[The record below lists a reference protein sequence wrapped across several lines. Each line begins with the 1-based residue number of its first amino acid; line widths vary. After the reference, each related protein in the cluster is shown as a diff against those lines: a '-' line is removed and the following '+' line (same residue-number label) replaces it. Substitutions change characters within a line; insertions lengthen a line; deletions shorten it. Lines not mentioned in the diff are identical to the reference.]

1 MAALHILGNGFDR
14 KHKLPTSYDPHLR
27 EIAIRSERFAGEWDS
42 YSEAGELWSDVEE
55 QLAFP
60 NTDGLIEHLECYAP
74 DMLSERESDRDGIIH
89 EAEQLLSF
97 PLEEFA
103 RRADEAVEQ
112 ARPLAVFQKMF
123 DPGDFFLTFNYT
135 HTLERLYLIDSA
147 RILHLHGEVGGEPL
161 ILGYAQGAI
170 RELRELRE
178 WNEEENFDYYRSTA
192 HNVVEQRLLDFEKKY
207 QTKKLAG
214 FLERLRGKV
223 DEVIVYGFSFG
234 RVDSPYFHQLAPE
247 VGALPWTVLAY
258 REDALENACA
268 QFDQYKCGIKFE
280 RRVLEE

>member
-1 MAALHILGNGFDR
+1 MVALHILGNGFDR
-14 KHKLPTSYDPHLR
+14 KHELPTSYSPHLR
-27 EIAIRSERFAGEWDS
+27 EIAIRSERFTGEWDC

-55 QLAFP
+55 YLAFP

-112 ARPLAVFQKMF
+112 ARPFAVFQKMF

-161 ILGYAQGAI
+161 ILGTPQEPFGSYENCANGTRRRTSITTDRQRTTRLNNAYSI
-170 RELRELRE
+170 LR
-178 WNEEENFDYYRSTA
+178 RSTRQISWPA
-192 HNVVEQRLLDFEKKY
+192 FFKSFEARSMK
-207 QTKKLAG
+207 
-214 FLERLRGKV
+214 
-223 DEVIVYGFSFG
+223 
-234 RVDSPYFHQLAPE
+234 
-247 VGALPWTVLAY
+247 
-258 REDALENACA
+258 
-268 QFDQYKCGIKFE
+268 
-280 RRVLEE
+280 